1 MPARSAQRRSAVAR
15 HAALVRWQP
24 DAADE
29 ARREVKALRA
39 EDYVRGLLEQPPAL
53 TADQL
58 GRIALLLRPDGGAS
72 A

>member
-1 MPARSAQRRSAVAR
+1 MPARSAARRTAVAR
-15 HAALVRWQP
+15 HAALARWQP

-29 ARREVKALRA
+29 ARRRVKALRA
-39 EDYVRGLLEQPPAL
+39 EDYVRDLLDEPPAL

-58 GRIALLLRPDGGAS
+58 SRIARLLLPTGGAS